1 MKRKLGSSRTSSA
14 KNNETLTAGFS
25 IYDVPSANLEAR
37 HEAYTLLK
45 HPDEAVRASAQR
57 IIDQLTLAIRAMGCD
72 DVGVLQV
79 VDGDA
84 DVQLDAKPAA

>member
-1 MKRKLGSSRTSSA
+1 
-14 KNNETLTAGFS
+14 
-25 IYDVPSANLEAR
+25 
-37 HEAYTLLK
+37 LK